1 MEDEPE
7 EKFEQVSVFHL
18 ISNMLSPRTL
28 PHIVMIALI
37 SMILLFLVD
46 SHEVFVAMAFLS
58 LAIAY
63 TMIAGLSNLEIIKKL
78 TKLPEEKNDSPWL
91 VRFLFSF
98 RITIVPI
105 LISIILVGLFWEP
118 LGGNGNTWISPML
131 ASLFIVWS
139 LTQAISFR
147 TGMVEWLANGLGDA
161 KLHTYKEKTS
171 TATQFIIVQT
181 FAFVI
186 IWLGQVI
193 TDSEKMTAQDAF
205 IGGIIFL
212 LASTLLQMLTLWLTR
227 DERESAGSEKGLAKF
242 SFKWMII
249 AQLFI
254 TWHAF
259 SIYRRWFMNPS
270 EVSTMIEEGILMAF
284 TVIFAVWSLTS
295 FTVKDGKR
303 LVSEN
308 ASLPL
313 GISFG
318 YAYAGSVTML
328 TGTFESL
335 KEVMIFGHFITIC
348 AMIFLLRPTLRASRV
363 SADMF
368 VILKENSE
376 SEDDDTENTSEEE
389 NNEDPDVTEESDE
402 KEWQEDEE
410 VNWKEGVDISEGT
423 EWEDDNTDVE
433 DSESEEENDSDV
445 ELVDSDEA

>member
-105 LISIILVGLFWEP
+105 LISVILVGLFWEP

-368 VILKENSE
+368 LTLKENNE

-433 DSESEEENDSDV
+433 DSESEEETDSDV

>member
-1 MEDEPE
+1 MEGETE

-28 PHIVMIALI
+28 PHIAMIALI

-58 LAIAY
+58 LAISY
-63 TMIAGLSNLEIIKKL
+63 TIIAGLSNLEIIKKL

-118 LGGNGNTWISPML
+118 LGGDENKWISPML
-131 ASLFIVWS
+131 ASLFIIWS

-193 TDSEKMTAQDAF
+193 TESEKMTAQDAF
-205 IGGIIFL
+205 VGGIIFL
-212 LASTLLQMLTLWLTR
+212 LSSILLQMLTFWLTR

-318 YAYAGSVTML
+318 YAYAGSVAML
-328 TGTFESL
+328 SGTFESL

-368 VILKENSE
+368 VALKENNE
-376 SEDDDTENTSEEE
+376 SDGDDEKPSEEE
-389 NNEDPDVTEESDE
+389 KNEESEITEEPEDE
-402 KEWQEDEE
+402 QWQEDKE

-423 EWEDDNTDVE
+423 EWEDDNSDIE
-433 DSESEEENDSDV
+433 DSESEAETDSDV

>member
-1 MEDEPE
+1 MEGETE

-28 PHIVMIALI
+28 PHIAMIALI

-58 LAIAY
+58 LAISY
-63 TMIAGLSNLEIIKKL
+63 TIIAGLSNLEIIKKL

-118 LGGNGNTWISPML
+118 LGGDENKWISPML
-131 ASLFIVWS
+131 ASLFIIWS

-193 TDSEKMTAQDAF
+193 TESEKLTAQDAF
-205 IGGIIFL
+205 VGGIIFL
-212 LASTLLQMLTLWLTR
+212 LSSILLQMLTFWLTR

-318 YAYAGSVTML
+318 YAYAGSVAML
-328 TGTFESL
+328 SGTFESL

-368 VILKENSE
+368 VALKENNE
-376 SEDDDTENTSEEE
+376 SDGDDEKPSEEE
-389 NNEDPDVTEESDE
+389 KNEESEITEEPEDE
-402 KEWQEDEE
+402 QWQEDKE

-423 EWEDDNTDVE
+423 EWEDDNSDIE
-433 DSESEEENDSDV
+433 DSESEAETDSDV

>member
-205 IGGIIFL
+205 VGGIIFL

>member
-18 ISNMLSPRTL
+18 IGNMLSPRTL

-376 SEDDDTENTSEEE
+376 SEDDDKENTSKEE

-423 EWEDDNTDVE
+423 EWEDDNIDVE
-433 DSESEEENDSDV
+433 DSESEEETDSDV

>member
-1 MEDEPE
+1 MEGETE

-28 PHIVMIALI
+28 PHIAMIALI

-58 LAIAY
+58 LAISY
-63 TMIAGLSNLEIIKKL
+63 TIIAGLSNLEIIKKL

-118 LGGNGNTWISPML
+118 LGGDENKWISPML
-131 ASLFIVWS
+131 ASLFIIWS

-193 TDSEKMTAQDAF
+193 TESEKLTAQDAF
-205 IGGIIFL
+205 VGGIIFL
-212 LASTLLQMLTLWLTR
+212 LSSILLQMLTFWLTR

-318 YAYAGSVTML
+318 YAYAGSVAML
-328 TGTFESL
+328 SGTFESL

-368 VILKENSE
+368 VALKENNE
-376 SEDDDTENTSEEE
+376 SDGDDEKPSEEE
-389 NNEDPDVTEESDE
+389 KNEESEITEEPEDE
-402 KEWQEDEE
+402 QWQEDKE

-423 EWEDDNTDVE
+423 EWEDDNSAIE
-433 DSESEEENDSDV
+433 DSESEAETDSDV